1 VDLRAD
7 SFIPAWWLPGRHAQT
22 IGARATRSRRGVRLV
37 RERLTAPDG
46 DFLDLDWAETPAGRL
61 TGAPL
66 TVVLHGLEG
75 SAASGYSLETYRQL
89 AGRGVAAVGLNFR
102 SCSGELNHAARLY
115 HSGETGDLRYV
126 IGVLARRF
134 PGRPLAAVG
143 FSLGGNVLLKYLGE
157 EGQERQK
164 RQGRQERQERQEG
177 QSEAGEGYGAIVA
190 AAAVSVPYDLAA
202 GAAYTERGVARAY
215 VWRLLRSLKRKV
227 RARAGTLGDRID
239 LKRALGARTFREFDD
254 AATAPLHGFA
264 GADDY
269 YRRSSSA
276 AYLDGIRVPTRLIH
290 AADDPFLPAEA
301 FPRDAAAR
309 NPALDPCFTRRGGH
323 VGFVSGPPW
332 RRVYWAERMAAEHVA
347 RVAGGRPGVGAVTL

>member
-1 VDLRAD
+1 MSDAFV
-7 SFIPAWWLPGRHAQT
+7 PAWWLPGRHAQT
-22 IGARATRSRRGVRLV
+22 VGARATRPRGGVRLA
-37 RERLTAPDG
+37 RERLTTPDG
-46 DFLDLDWAETPAGRL
+46 DFLDLDWAETAAGRL
-61 TGAPL
+61 SRAPL

-75 SAASGYSLETYRQL
+75 SAASGYALETYRRL
-89 AGRGVAAVGLNFR
+89 AERGIAAVGLNFR
-102 SCSGELNHAARLY
+102 SCSGELNRAPRLY

-126 IGVLARRF
+126 VGVLARRF
-134 PGRPLAAVG
+134 PGRPLAAIG

-157 EGQERQK
+157 EGQRL
-164 RQGRQERQERQEG
+164 QERRGVEAAEEG
-177 QSEAGEGYGAIVA
+177 GALVA

-202 GAAYTERGVARAY
+202 GAAYTEHGVARAY

-227 RARAGTLGDRID
+227 RARAGALSDRID
-239 LKRALGARTFREFDD
+239 LGRALAARTFREFDD

-276 AYLDGIRVPTRLIH
+276 GYLDAIRVPTRLIH
-290 AADDPFLPAEA
+290 AVDDPFLPAA
-301 FPRDAAAR
+301 AVPHDAAAR
-309 NPALDPCFTRRGGH
+309 NAALDLHCTARGGH

-347 RVAGGRPGVGAVTL
+347 KVAGGRREVGAVTL